1 MRIPRTISIGAKNAF
16 HLIWKMH
23 NGSFL
28 LKDKDSKRL
37 YLRCI
42 HDNLVEAFHNQE
54 DSTLSNP
61 KPAPRQSIHQVDGND
76 DVSKLRA
83 EHRNK
88 PNNIANNRLKTK
100 KAKRKENRKNLKS
113 TSSPKKHRKPNS
125 GFDLHAYCIMGNHIH
140 SMGALHSDVAPLSK
154 HLKKT
159 HSRFALI
166 LNKRL
171 NRSGAVG
178 NDRPKSIPVE
188 NAEGQIRL
196 ALYIFTNPVRAGI
209 AKHPWDIKLRH
220 MSSCRVFTHGEKT
233 EFSAMIALPSW
244 YLGLG
249 KTPKERQAK
258 FRELLRIYLIENG
271 LMRDPQFSESLY
283 IGSKMWGEKILASAK
298 AYCHCRRM
306 RKKKMETAVLI

>member
-1 MRIPRTISIGAKNAF
+1 MRIPRSISIGAKNAF

-42 HDNLVEAFHNQE
+42 HDNLVESLHKQK

-61 KPAPRQSIHQVDGND
+61 KSSPIQFVHQIESND
-76 DVSKLRA
+76 NDVSIQRTETPDKTTKK
-83 EHRNK
+83 H
-88 PNNIANNRLKTK
+88 LKAQ
-100 KAKRKENRKNLKS
+100 KAKRREKRQTLKS
-113 TSSPKKHRKPNS
+113 ANAPKKHRKPNS
-125 GFDLHAYCIMGNHIH
+125 GFDLHAYCIMDNHIH

-159 HSRFALI
+159 HSRFAKK
-166 LNKRL
+166 LNKSL
-171 NRSGAVG
+171 DRSGAVG

-209 AKHPWDIKLRH
+209 SKHPWDIKLRH

-271 LMRDPQFSESLY
+271 LMRDPKFSESPY

-298 AYCHCRRM
+298 AYCRRM
-306 RKKKMETAVLI
+306 RKKRMESTGLI